1 MQTATVALE
10 QYLDDFSVLLKKID
24 LTEVET
30 LVNLL
35 TGAYKN
41 DRFVFII
48 GNGGSGANAS
58 HLCQDLG
65 KGTLHNF
72 DKQKRLRVMSLTD
85 NTPCILA
92 YGNDLGYDRIFV
104 EQLKNFAE
112 PGAVLLAI
120 SGSGNSPNILKAV
133 DWANTNGLTTVG
145 ITGYDGGKLKKM
157 CHHSLH
163 VPSLNMGAVEA
174 VHAVV
179 FHYLVETLRIRFRT
193 VEDGQRGGLPLSRR
207 GLLRTVQ
214 ERSGGGKPLYRG

>member
-1 MQTATVALE
+1 MQTVWNGLDH
-10 QYLDDFSVLLKKID
+10 YLTDFTELLKKVD
-24 LTEVET
+24 PKQVQTMVDLLTE
-30 LVNLL
+30 
-35 TGAYKN
+35 AYVN

-65 KGTLHNF
+65 KGTLHDF
-72 DKQKRLRVMSLTD
+72 DKQKRLSVMSLTD

-104 EQLKNFAE
+104 EQLKNFGR

-133 DWANTNGLTTVG
+133 EWANANDLTTVG

-163 VPSLNMGAVEA
+163 VPSFNMGAVEA

-179 FHYLVETLRIRFRT
+179 FHYLVEVLCVRFRA
-193 VEDGQRGGLPLSRR
+193 VAEGRRGGFPLSR
-207 GLLRTVQ
+207 
-214 ERSGGGKPLYRG
+214 